1 MAFERLTLTLAAAS
15 LVGLAACQQP
25 LPNQTNGQTRQGA
38 LIGAGV
44 GAVTGALTGDDRE
57 ERLENALIG
66 AAVFGAAGA
75 GIGAVLD
82 RQEAELRAQL
92 GAGTV
97 TNTGSQLVVT
107 LPNDIL
113 FPVDSAAVS
122 GQSQADLRA
131 VAASLNRYP
140 NSVVNVIG
148 HADNS
153 GEAAYNQDLSERRA
167 QAVAQVLVASGVSAG
182 RINAIGRGEDAPLAS
197 NQTPAGRAANRR
209 VEIVITPQG

>member
-1 MAFERLTLTLAAAS
+1 MALERLTLSVTAAA
-15 LVGLAACQQP
+15 LLGLAACATP
-25 LPNQTNGQTRQGA
+25 IPTAELDQTRQGA

-57 ERLENALIG
+57 ERIERAAIG

-75 GIGAVLD
+75 GIGYALD

-92 GAGTV
+92 GNGTV
-97 TNTGSQLVVT
+97 VNNGNQLVVT

-113 FPVDSAAVS
+113 FGFDSAAV
-122 GQSQADLRA
+122 GIQSQNDLRA

-148 HADNS
+148 HTDNV
-153 GEAAYNQDLSERRA
+153 GAAAYNQSLSEQRA
-167 QAVAQVLVASGVSAG
+167 RAVANVLIGAGVSAG
-182 RINAIGRGEDAPLAS
+182 RVNVVGRGEDQPVAS
-197 NQTPAGRAANRR
+197 NQADQGRAQNRR
-209 VEIVITPQG
+209 VEIVITPQ